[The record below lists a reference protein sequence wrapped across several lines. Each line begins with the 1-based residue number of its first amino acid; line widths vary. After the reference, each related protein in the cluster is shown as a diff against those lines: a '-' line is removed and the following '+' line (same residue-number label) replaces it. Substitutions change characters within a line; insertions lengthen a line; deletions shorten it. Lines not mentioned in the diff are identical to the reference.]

1 MKHTQSESSAG
12 KDKNRCRFCGKEFV
26 PAWNH
31 PQQNVCNARECR
43 GKAAA
48 ERSRRYSKNKKAK
61 QAGRDVFAAKERR
74 TYLHRN
80 ALELLAGNEINPLA
94 FVRPGQKLSLANI
107 SEALFRMELTIDG
120 LICILNTRLDTQNF
134 SRAECYEFGKSLFR
148 NRETQKN
155 E

>member
-1 MKHTQSESSAG
+1 MKHTQSKSSAG
-12 KDKNRCRFCGKEFV
+12 KDKNRCRFCGMEFV

-31 PQQNVCNARECR
+31 PQQSVCNARECR

-48 ERSRRYSKNKKAK
+48 ERSRRYSKSKKAK

-94 FVRPGQKLSLANI
+94 FVQPGQKLSLM
-107 SEALFRMELTIDG
+107 LFRTVLRSREFFDSKETWTTKIP
-120 LICILNTRLDTQNF
+120 RL
-134 SRAECYEFGKSLFR
+134 K
-148 NRETQKN
+148 
-155 E
+155 